1 MRRSIFL
8 IAGVVSFAALV
19 FAACYFAAARVR
31 VGQSS
36 DSTDELAWLRV
47 EFKLSD
53 AEMAR
58 VRQLHEG
65 YMPKCEEMCA
75 RIAAKNRELNEAL
88 GASAQFTPALE
99 QKLGEVAA
107 LRAECQ
113 GHMLRHYYEVSHAMP
128 PAQGARY
135 LAEMKR
141 QTLGLHAQQEQAMTG
156 TNHLRHVQP

>member
-8 IAGVVSFAALV
+8 IAGVVSIAAAIFAV
-19 FAACYFAAARVR
+19 CYFAAARVR

-47 EFKLSD
+47 EFNLGD

-58 VRQLHEG
+58 VRQLHSG

-75 RIAAKNRELNEAL
+75 RIAAKNRELDAAL
-88 GASAQFTPALE
+88 AASAEFTAAIE

-113 GHMLRHYYEVSHAMP
+113 GQMLRHYYEVSHAMP

-141 QTLGLHAQQEQAMTG
+141 LTLGLHAQQEQAMTR
-156 TNHLRHVQP
+156 TNNLRHVQP

>member
-1 MRRSIFL
+1 MRRSLFIVL
-8 IAGVVSFAALV
+8 GVVASAAAIL
-19 FAACYFAAARVR
+19 AMCYFAAARVR
-31 VGQSS
+31 ASQSTS
-36 DSTDELAWLRV
+36 ATDELAWLRA

-58 VRQLHEG
+58 VRQLHDG

-75 RIAAKNRELNEAL
+75 RIAAKNRELDEVL
-88 GASAQFTPALE
+88 DASPQFTPVIE
-99 QKLGEVAA
+99 RKLAEVAA

-135 LAEMKR
+135 LAQMKR
-141 QTLGLHAQQEQAMTG
+141 LTLGLHAQQEQAMTG
-156 TNHLRHVQP
+156 TNSPRHVQP

>member
-1 MRRSIFL
+1 MRRSLFIL
-8 IAGVVSFAALV
+8 LGVVASGAAIFTV
-19 FAACYFAAARVR
+19 CYFAAARVR
-31 VGQSS
+31 VGPSAIA
-36 DSTDELAWLRV
+36 TDELAWLRA

-53 AEMAR
+53 AEMTR

-65 YMPKCEEMCA
+65 YLPKCEEMCA

-99 QKLGEVAA
+99 QKLAEVAA

-141 QTLGLHAQQEQAMTG
+141 LTLGLHTQQEQAMTG
-156 TNHLRHVQP
+156 TNNLRHVQP